1 MGELVRVTWLATP
14 RLDHE
19 AVTIVP
25 LRLGAGVLPLVRVA
39 ADVAEPDAGVGVDAE
54 AGLARALAEREVP
67 GEVPGAL
74 RGLLHERKV
83 VGDERAVELRIAS
96 RERERRAPTLAPGV
110 CRDPS
115 TCRC

>member
-39 ADVAEPDAGVGVDAE
+39 ADVAEPAAGVGVDAE
-54 AGLARALAEREVP
+54 AGLARSLNAKSPARYQAP
-67 GEVPGAL
+67 S
-74 RGLLHERKV
+74 
-83 VGDERAVELRIAS
+83 AVFFTSGR
-96 RERERRAPTLAPGV
+96 
-110 CRDPS
+110 
-115 TCRC
+115 